1 MAKRTFHY
9 HASAHA
15 LSGQFWRP
23 FQRIIEVQ
31 APTTLPIIGGVGN
44 SRVENFRLDN
54 LVSCKAGYTHVL
66 GSEIEVKDARGQPR
80 IAHTT
85 QVTSTVE
92 GLNILDVITAD
103 RIVGRLTSVHDAD
116 DKEARG
122 EARIIMIGS
131 RFENLRIAGCDVY
144 VSLHHEL
151 FLELDTFGAVR
162 MLPEKHEFWKLAAE
176 SVKAVDA
183 DAKIEKRPPE
193 AQGTLLCSLV
203 KEVKFKCLDEGQD
216 VCPGV
221 QRYGRHRFHVR
232 DFGNIFLG
240 EVFFQH
246 SQKTLT
252 MLRLELGS
260 PNGAGLIVVQASSNG
275 RPWPPTP

>member
-23 FQRIIEVQ
+23 FQRVIEVQ
-31 APTTLPIIGGVGN
+31 APTTLPSIGGVGN
-44 SRVENFRLDN
+44 SRVDNFRLDN
-54 LVSCKAGYTHVL
+54 LVSFKAGYTHVM
-66 GSEIEVKDARGQPR
+66 GSEMEVKDAQGRAR

-103 RIVGRLTSVHDAD
+103 RIVGRLTSVHDAE
-116 DKEARG
+116 DKDAGG

-131 RFENLRIAGCDVY
+131 RFENFRVAGCEAY
-144 VSLHHEL
+144 VHLHRDL
-151 FLELDTFGAVR
+151 LTLDTFLAVR
-162 MLPEKHEFWKLAAE
+162 KLPEKDEFWKLAAE
-176 SVKAVDA
+176 SVKAFDPE
-183 DAKIEKRPPE
+183 AKIEKRPPE
-193 AQGTLLCSLV
+193 AHGALLCSLV

-221 QRYGRHRFHVR
+221 TRHGRHRFHVR
-232 DFGNIFLG
+232 DFGNVFLG
-240 EVFFQH
+240 EVLFQH

-252 MLRLELGS
+252 MLRVELGS

-275 RPWPPTP
+275 QPMPPTH